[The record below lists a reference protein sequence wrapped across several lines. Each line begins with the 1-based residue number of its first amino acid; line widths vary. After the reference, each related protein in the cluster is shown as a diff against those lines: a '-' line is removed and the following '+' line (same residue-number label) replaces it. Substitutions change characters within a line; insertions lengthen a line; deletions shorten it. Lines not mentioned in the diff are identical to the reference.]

1 MLSLRERATPS
12 DWLLLAYFAF
22 GGLAIAVQRHRVDA
36 WPTFLILHAACVAV
50 ILVMVAA
57 SERWPAMHAWYPI
70 AMALVIFEEV
80 ALLSF
85 MFVGDWQDRHIL
97 AFESAVFPEPPTAWL
112 SRFASPLVTE
122 VLAMGY
128 FSYYLML
135 PGVALVLYRRKD
147 AGAFEDLMA
156 SGVVAYL
163 ICYVIFVAFPTEGPS
178 HTLRHLHT
186 DTFSGGPFW
195 SMVALLQATA
205 GVHGNAFPSAHAAG
219 AVVALVFAWRY
230 VRPLAVWML
239 GLVILMC
246 VGAVY
251 LRYHYASDMLA
262 GALVGV
268 VIACGYPRSPRR
280 DGPPATA

>member
-1 MLSLRERATPS
+1 MAGRRASTS
-12 DWLLLAYFAF
+12 DRLLIGYFTAV
-22 GGLAIAVQRHRVDA
+22 GLAIVVRRDHVDL
-36 WPTFLILHAACVAV
+36 WPYFVLLHAACLATIGALVAG
-50 ILVMVAA
+50 
-57 SERWPAMHAWYPI
+57 SKRWPVLHAWYPI

-80 ALLSF
+80 ALLNF

-97 AFESAVFPEPPTAWL
+97 ALESAVFAEPPTAWL

-147 AGAFEDLMA
+147 IGAFERLMA
-156 SGVVAYL
+156 AGVLAYL

-178 HTLRHLHT
+178 HTLRHLHRNSFT
-186 DTFSGGPFW
+186 GGPFW
-195 SMVALLQATA
+195 SMVALIQSTA

-230 VRPLAVWML
+230 VRPLAVLML
-239 GLVILMC
+239 ALVILMC

-251 LRYHYASDMLA
+251 LRYHYASDMIA
-262 GALVGV
+262 GVLVGL
-268 VIACGYPRSPRR
+268 IASGYPRSRRR
-280 DGPPATA
+280 DAPPAAA